1 MSTQAAFDFVTGVD
15 RLLEKAGATL
25 ASVHEIVEVDKSV
38 WGSPAGKTHLAKR
51 LVELIPEHRVY
62 VEPFAGGAQ
71 VLFAKEPSVIEV
83 VSDLDP
89 EIAFAFRFA
98 RDVTDGQLARLR
110 EKKWVGDKVHF
121 RKLYESAV
129 PDDPVDRF
137 YRFAYL
143 SRFSFNKLRRGTMPD
158 KNVGASSRFVERL
171 EKFAPRLRKIR
182 VRCADYE
189 KVIEEFD
196 GPDTFFFLDPPYAGY
211 DADCRV
217 GAGHKNWDEER
228 FGTVLRR
235 IKGSFLVTY
244 GTRGDADLFKGF
256 HVQRWRHTSGV
267 GTSQGSG
274 LKPGVTLVVSNFD
287 PKTPRSQAA
296 KSRDEVETDKGLFRS
311 PAGKRNV
318 LRRLLPLIPPHKR
331 YVEPFA
337 GGAAVFFGKD
347 PAEQEVLND
356 RDADIAFAYRFIQS
370 LTPDKI
376 GRLKRFNWTNTRAYF
391 DALKAKRPKDD
402 LERFHQ
408 FIYLN
413 RWGYFGKGG
422 EHATFNPAHD
432 GETFANFDKF
442 EKGRERLDGVTILN
456 DDYGKVVRR
465 FDSPDTFFFFDP
477 PFPGYDQAV
486 GEHEF
491 DEPRF
496 AEMLRSIK
504 GKFLVTYGIRSDES
518 VFRGFRTRRIIVP
531 TATPKGAVKRAL
543 LLISNYEIKK
553 SLGPDVDDVDAAM
566 ALDADQT
573 DGFEEARALAT
584 ELAEAA
590 GRSRSGQRLS
600 PEAEAA
606 FDELGVVARQ
616 LRDLLGGERMTT
628 NRVRDPRL
636 VARELAALL
645 PGLRSAFVGDALTG
659 ARRVLDQAADVFERL
674 PTDVEGPGP
683 PVAKQ
688 EAPSED
694 ALLELPPAPG
704 KRDAVVQYHFR
715 GKSVHLDL
723 RIDIDDWLVGWTLL
737 VQRPGSLTSPV
748 DTVQK
753 ARALA
758 RTFSVD
764 GDRVLKP
771 LLAPARVLATPKGRH
786 PRQWLEI
793 NRLVIEEG
801 EVGATANETGV
812 LFAVD
817 RPSVELGL
825 QTEDTH
831 EYFLSGGKQV
841 NGVLLVDRAKADAA
855 DGDRTWRL
863 SLHRSQLPSVL
874 SKAAVDAGTMPPAGY
889 SALPSSLE
897 EVTPPEFR
905 YWEMSGVEARGARDA
920 LVESGFFGADSVRLV
935 DGDLRHVTRKLFLTL
950 PSSEIDKALRVPFQ
964 SWGGSGQYARRLI
977 SRLPGHERYVE
988 PFCGSAAVLFA
999 KEPAAEEILADSNPE
1014 VIFAHQYIRDLTPA
1028 SFAALKR
1035 FDWTVSR
1042 AGFEKARELEPQSD
1056 AARFWRHVYGRRCT
1070 WGAKSNLGGYSTIS
1084 EGRTYPLDELWK
1096 FHERLQ
1102 GVKIQRLD
1110 WRETV
1115 KRYDRSDTLFFLD
1128 PPYEREWANG
1138 GHGDGIPAKEIAG
1151 ALTGLRGKW
1160 LVAYTASAAARHA
1173 LGKVGH
1179 LFTMSFAEARHT
1191 GGLKKRPRL
1200 FASSAPLARA
1210 TPQSK
1215 AATEATTQ
1223 PLRVFEPM
1231 RARATETAIDK
1242 ALQEMSSAVLSA
1254 GVAVEPAIAGERMLL
1269 HVSGGETVVGNASHR
1284 SLAAIEKA
1292 LVGLKRDVI
1301 VDGVSV
1307 GDEVYVFD
1315 VVHSGDQSLAG
1326 HPWRERQKVLARL
1339 FRKRQG
1345 CLQRVEARVVHTEE
1359 ALRDAVQWASAEPH
1373 VSGAVLKL
1381 VDSPYVPD
1389 GFSSSWMVVRP
1400 ESPEDSL
1407 PEEMRKLYPRYVSV
1421 EQPIV
1426 KRGTDEER
1434 FTLGIVLEPD
1444 EVDAQADRYTA
1455 AEVRRACHRFA
1466 EFYWNA
1472 GLMHKEIANG
1482 RIVILENYLAPSDFT
1497 VVDPA
1502 GKKVTVKAGTWLQG
1516 RGYRDDKI
1524 WSMVKRGELTGL
1536 SMGGSAIRR
1545 PAKKGDDAQPT
1556 A

>member
-1 MSTQAAFDFVTGVD
+1 MTNQAAFDFGSDVD
-15 RLLEKAGATL
+15 RLIEKAGAMV
-25 ASVHEIVEVDKSV
+25 ASVHELAEVEKSI
-38 WGSPAGKTHLAKR
+38 WGSPAGKTHLAGR
-51 LVELIPEHRVY
+51 LVELIPPHRVY

-71 VLFAKEPSVIEV
+71 VLFAKEPSEIEV

-98 RDVTDGQLARLR
+98 RDVTEAQLEQLR
-110 EKKWVGDKVHF
+110 RKKWIGDKALF
-121 RKLYESAV
+121 RKLYEAQV
-129 PDDPVDRF
+129 PDDPVERF

-143 SRFSFNKLRRGTMPD
+143 VRFSFNKLRRGTMPD
-158 KNVGASSRFVERL
+158 KNVGAQARFVERL

-189 KVIEEFD
+189 KVIDEHD

-217 GAGHKNWDEER
+217 GAGHKNWDEAR
-228 FGTVLRR
+228 FGQVLRR
-235 IKGSFLVTY
+235 IKGKFLVTY
-244 GTRGDADLFKGF
+244 GTRGDAALFKGF
-256 HVQRWRHTSGV
+256 EVQRWRHTSGV
-267 GTSQGSG
+267 GTSQGQG
-274 LKPGVTLVVSNFD
+274 LRPGVTLVVTNFD
-287 PKTPRSQAA
+287 PKATKGSVA
-296 KSRDEVETDKGLFRS
+296 KADEEIEKGLFRS

-318 LRRLLPLIPPHKR
+318 LGRLLPLIPPHKR

-337 GGAAVFFGKD
+337 GGAAVFFGKE
-347 PAEQEVLND
+347 PADEEVLND
-356 RDADIAFAYRFIQS
+356 RDADIAFAYRFIQK
-370 LTPDKI
+370 LTPDKLA
-376 GRLKRFNWTNTRAYF
+376 RLRRFNWTNRRDTFNAI
-391 DALKAKRPKDD
+391 KAKRPKND
-402 LERFHQ
+402 LDRFHQ

-432 GETFANFDKF
+432 GETFSNLDKF
-442 EKGRERLDGVTILN
+442 EKGKERLKGVTILN
-456 DDYGKVVRR
+456 DDYAKVVRR
-465 FDSPDTFFFFDP
+465 FDGPETFFFFDP

-496 AEMLRSIK
+496 AEVLRSIK

-518 VFRGFRTRRIIVP
+518 VFRGFKTRRIIVP

-543 LLISNYEIKK
+543 LLISNYEIQK
-553 SLGPDVDDVDAAM
+553 SLGPDVEDVDVAV
-566 ALDADQT
+566 ALDADDT
-573 DGFEEARALAT
+573 DGFQEARALAT

-590 GRSRSGQRLS
+590 GRLRPRDDVS
-600 PEAEAA
+600 PEERAA
-606 FDELGVVARQ
+606 MDELPVVARQ
-616 LRDLLGGERMTT
+616 LRDLLGGERKAAGPA
-628 NRVRDPRL
+628 RDAML
-636 VARELAALL
+636 VAGELGALL
-645 PGLRSAFVGDALTG
+645 PGLRSAFAGDALTG
-659 ARRVLDQAADVFERL
+659 ARRVVDRAEEVLGRLRSGTPGPRL
-674 PTDVEGPGP
+674 PA
-683 PVAKQ
+683 AKQ
-688 EAPSED
+688 EAPSEE

-723 RIDIDDWLVGWTLL
+723 RIDIDDWLIGWTFL

-764 GDRVLKP
+764 GDRILKP
-771 LLAPARVLATPKGRH
+771 FLAPARVLATPKGRH

-801 EVGATANETGV
+801 EVGATVHETGV

-825 QTEDTH
+825 QAEDAH

-841 NGVLLVDRAKADAA
+841 NGVLVIERTKGGDN
-855 DGDRTWRL
+855 DGTWTL
-863 SLHRSQLPSVL
+863 SLHRSRLPRVL
-874 SKAAVDAGTMPPAGY
+874 TRAAVEAGTMPPDGY
-889 SALPSSLE
+889 SALPASLE
-897 EVTPPEFR
+897 DVTPPEHR
-905 YWEMSGVEARGARDA
+905 YWEMSGDEARRARDA
-920 LVESGFFGADSVRLV
+920 LVASGLFGEDSVRLV
-935 DGDLRHVTRKLFLTL
+935 DGEVRHVTQKLFLTL
-950 PSSEIDKALRVPFQ
+950 PPVQIDKALRVPFQ
-964 SWGGSGQYARRLI
+964 SWGGSGQYARRLV
-977 SRLPGHERYVE
+977 SRLPEHERYVE

-999 KEPAAEEILADSNPE
+999 KEPADEEILADTNPE

-1042 AGFEKARELEPQSD
+1042 AGFEKARALEPQSD
-1056 AARFWRHVYGRRCT
+1056 SARFWRHVYGRLCT
-1070 WGAKSNLGGYSTIS
+1070 WGAKPVMTGFSTLH
-1084 EGRTYPLDELWK
+1084 EGQSYPLDDLWR
-1096 FHERLQ
+1096 FHERLR
-1102 GVKIQRLD
+1102 GVKILKLD
-1110 WRETV
+1110 WRETLE
-1115 KRYDRSDTLFFLD
+1115 RFDGPDTLFFVD
-1128 PPYEREWANG
+1128 PPYEDEWA
-1138 GHGDGIPAKEIAG
+1138 HGDGIPAKETAE
-1151 ALTGLRGKW
+1151 ALRGLRSKW
-1160 LVAYTASAAARHA
+1160 IVAYTASAAARQA
-1173 LGKVGH
+1173 LGKVGR

-1200 FASSAPLARA
+1200 FASSEPLARA
-1210 TPQSK
+1210 ARQEKSDVEPSI
-1215 AATEATTQ
+1215 E
-1223 PLRVFEPM
+1223 PLRAFEPM
-1231 RARATETAIDK
+1231 RPRAIETSIDK
-1242 ALQEMSSAVLSA
+1242 AIAEHLSPEVLAA

-1269 HVSGGETVVGNASHR
+1269 HVSRAKVLIAGGAR
-1284 SLAAIEKA
+1284 PAIEKA
-1292 LVGLKRDVI
+1292 LQALPRDVI
-1301 VDGVSV
+1301 FDAVAV
-1307 GDEVYVFD
+1307 GDDVFVFD
-1315 VVHSGDQSLAG
+1315 VVHAGGQSLAA

-1339 FRKRQG
+1339 FRKSRG
-1345 CLQRVEARVVHTEE
+1345 CMQPVAPRVVHTAE
-1359 ALRDAVQWASAEPH
+1359 ALRDAVQWASGQPH
-1373 VSGAVLKL
+1373 ADGAVLKL
-1381 VDSPYVPD
+1381 IDSPYVPG
-1389 GFSSSWMVVRP
+1389 GFASSWIVVRP
-1400 ESPEDSL
+1400 AAPEDSL
-1407 PEEMRKLYPRYVSV
+1407 PEEMRKLYPRYVDV
-1421 EQPIV
+1421 DQPIV

-1444 EVDAQADRYTA
+1444 EVDAQGDRYTA

-1472 GLMHKEIANG
+1472 GLMHREIANG
-1482 RIVILENYLAPSDFT
+1482 KIVILENYLAPETFT
-1497 VVDPA
+1497 VTDAA

-1516 RGYRDDKI
+1516 RGYRDDRI

-1545 PAKKGDDAQPT
+1545 PAKKKEEDAQPT